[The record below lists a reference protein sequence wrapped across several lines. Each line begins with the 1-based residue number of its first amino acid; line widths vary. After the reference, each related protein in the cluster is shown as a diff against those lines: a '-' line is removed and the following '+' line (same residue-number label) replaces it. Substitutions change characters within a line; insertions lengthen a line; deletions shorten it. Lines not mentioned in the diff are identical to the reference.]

1 MSAGIEPLREA
12 IRLLTVLPAGSSARP
27 APGAAAVR
35 WYAQVG
41 VLVGALLAGFAL
53 LAWELFP
60 PLLAAA
66 LVVAGWVAVTGALHL
81 DGLADTA
88 DAALAPVSRERR
100 LVIARDVAH
109 GTFAVAA
116 IGVVLLVKVA
126 ALGGMGQAECAAA
139 AAFAPV
145 AARAVAVVAMRIFP
159 PARPEGMGAATRAGA
174 TVPAVAMGLALATVV
189 AAVTLGW
196 AGVASAAIAGAFGV
210 AAGAWISGRMGGLTG
225 DGYGAVIELTETAAL
240 CAAAAF
246 LANGHGSAWVWR

>member
-1 MSAGIEPLREA
+1 MSTGIEPLREA
-12 IRLLTVLPAGSSARP
+12 IRLLTVLPAGSSTRP
-27 APGAAAVR
+27 APPAAAVR
-35 WYAQVG
+35 WYAPVG
-41 VLVGALLAGFAL
+41 VLVGALLAGLAL

-66 LVVAGWVAVTGALHL
+66 LVVTGWVAVTGALHL

-116 IGVVLLVKVA
+116 IGVVLPVKVA
-126 ALGGMGQAECAAA
+126 ALAGMGQAECAAA
-139 AAFAPV
+139 VALAPV
-145 AARAVAVVAMRIFP
+145 AARAVAVVATRVFP

-174 TVPAVAMGLALATVV
+174 TIPAMAAAVALAAV
-189 AAVTLGW
+189 AAVVALGW
-196 AGVASAAIAGAFGV
+196 AGLASAAIAGAFGL
-210 AAGAWISGRMGGLTG
+210 AAGAWVRGRMGGLTG

-240 CAAAAF
+240 CAASAF